1 MIQKLLTKYWLVC
14 HVACVCLFPLIALG
28 KLRYFKFAPLLWLAI
43 AVIEWMVLLP
53 SAQRNETLV
62 DARSRMLKSITWD
75 PFFYIGFALVGI
87 AVAQWLNSGCALTY
101 LPDADVWRMSA
112 PPHAWAP
119 FCVESRAGFSQTSIF
134 FALSI
139 VVIALRTAIGKSPK
153 RMLLQALAILSGG
166 VAVAAVLQTCR
177 VGSSAFEALT
187 TADAMASGSF
197 FGFWQVMAM
206 GLMAEALSRHQ
217 KHTALLYFV
226 GIFGNLFGM
235 LFFAST
241 FAVCL
246 YSFLGILLFVYWIVY
261 LGRQTAKKTY
271 FLLVLATLAM
281 SALLVLF
288 LVFIW
293 PDNPLSSKI
302 GNVLSIDEYWKQ
314 LMAEKQVRTSAALAL
329 WQDHLWV
336 GCGVDGFFHNVGLH
350 LTSQDWVLVKKNQ
363 ACVLNDSIQYLCEY
377 GVLGAACLLS
387 AVIAL
392 LTPLLHRTRNAW
404 LHGKVDVG
412 ESSLFLLRV
421 SPITLTGVLAVLS
434 VFAESWISSPFR
446 SAAVLLSWF
455 SVLAV
460 IPAFLP
466 KNVQE
471 RLPRQN

>member
-1 MIQKLLTKYWLVC
+1 
-14 HVACVCLFPLIALG
+14 
-28 KLRYFKFAPLLWLAI
+28 
-43 AVIEWMVLLP
+43 
-53 SAQRNETLV
+53 
-62 DARSRMLKSITWD
+62 
-75 PFFYIGFALVGI
+75 
-87 AVAQWLNSGCALTY
+87 
-101 LPDADVWRMSA
+101 
-112 PPHAWAP
+112 
-119 FCVESRAGFSQTSIF
+119 
-134 FALSI
+134 
-139 VVIALRTAIGKSPK
+139 
-153 RMLLQALAILSGG
+153 
-166 VAVAAVLQTCR
+166 
-177 VGSSAFEALT
+177 
-187 TADAMASGSF
+187 
-197 FGFWQVMAM
+197 
-206 GLMAEALSRHQ
+206 
-217 KHTALLYFV
+217 
-226 GIFGNLFGM
+226 
-235 LFFAST
+235 
-241 FAVCL
+241 
-246 YSFLGILLFVYWIVY
+246 
-261 LGRQTAKKTY
+261 
-271 FLLVLATLAM
+271 
-281 SALLVLF
+281 
-288 LVFIW
+288 
-293 PDNPLSSKI
+293 
-302 GNVLSIDEYWKQ
+302 
-314 LMAEKQVRTSAALAL
+314 MAEKQVRTSAALAL